1 VCRYNWHSADSLGWP
16 CPMLKYKYI
25 FANKTYGSNFVKQ
38 QSETVTVWNY
48 QNVDCSLK
56 NRFTVSFNMIFVT
69 LPFPVTL
76 SWLRNRTYH
85 NSLVVNHKL
94 DYLQFGVL
102 IFLQSFD
109 PQSPTCIQHR
119 SHQVSVEPRT
129 YGSRGSCYRRD
140 RQTGGRTDGHPTVT
154 YTLHRYADSVS
165 IFVISFYSQTLLT
178 ARPCSR

>member
-1 VCRYNWHSADSLGWP
+1 
-16 CPMLKYKYI
+16 
-25 FANKTYGSNFVKQ
+25 
-38 QSETVTVWNY
+38 
-48 QNVDCSLK
+48 
-56 NRFTVSFNMIFVT
+56 MIFVT
-69 LPFPVTL
+69 LPFSVTL

-129 YGSRGSCYRRD
+129 YGSRGGCYRRD
-140 RQTGGRTDGHPTVT
+140 RQTDGRTDGRTPDRYIHPAPLRGQRQYFCNLILQSNAVN
-154 YTLHRYADSVS
+154 R
-165 IFVISFYSQTLLT
+165 QTLLSLILKYIFSAKIIAIYIFDSFVSNAMST
-178 ARPCSR
+178 KCVMSHFWR